1 MIDIITVIHN
11 EINEAL
17 ANILYEDIS
26 KFETDFTF
34 FVHSNKENNLGFAK
48 GCNVGAFREGADS
61 DIIAFINPDVSVRGP
76 FIKRVKEVL
85 SSPNVV
91 ITGNRFGKP
100 SAELK
105 IWGVSDWVCGATFFV
120 KRDWFESVGGFDENY
135 VWSWEETDLIR
146 KAESDG
152 LVARSINI
160 QSLRHSSPDDDSKE
174 DSLYKKTNFAKGQKY
189 YFNKWGK

>member
-1 MIDIITVIHN
+1 MIDIVTVIHN
-11 EINEAL
+11 DKNELL
-17 ANILYEDIS
+17 AADLYKQIS

-34 FVHSNKENNLGFAK
+34 FIHSNKEDNLGFAK
-48 GCNVGAFREGADS
+48 GCNLGAFRDDAKS

-76 FIKRVKEVL
+76 FIKLITETL
-85 SSPNVV
+85 SDPNVV
-91 ITGNRFGKP
+91 ITGNRFRKP

-146 KAESDG
+146 QAESQG
-152 LVARSINI
+152 LIVKSINI
-160 QSLRHSSPDDDSKE
+160 TTLHHASPDDDSRQ

-189 YFNKWGK
+189 YFSKWGK